1 MVKGLTKRSSQPLAV
16 LMYSFHMISTPN
28 SAAKLAPASGG

>member
-1 MVKGLTKRSSQPLAV
+1 MVKGLTKRSRQLLAV
-16 LMYSFHMISTPN
+16 LMSSFHMISTPI